1 MGPPPYSGTSHQGG
15 KSSLSAV
22 ARLGCP
28 VRVWKLLESAWRRS
42 RRRGGIRVAMVGG
55 MATNRIRSVMAGIGL
70 ALVSTGCAS
79 QGPYLSTGQTQLGQS
94 PHQVGPVTVVIRPQA
109 EVEMICRLRSPHT
122 APGGRSHG
130 CYVPADKMIGSTAD
144 PNVLMHEF
152 KHYFEGAWHK

>member
-94 PHQVGPVTVVIRPQA
+94 PHQIGPVTVVIRPQA

-122 APGGRSHG
+122 APDGRIHG
-130 CYVPADKMIGSTAD
+130 CYVPADKMIVSTAD